1 MKYLDPIR
9 RMKMMESIKG
19 YKYIS
24 QNEKIFME
32 LIYLIQILETD
43 SRTTKVNIQISQS
56 PKRERRR
63 ELVVG
68 KRRGR
73 GEEVG

>member
-1 MKYLDPIR
+1 
-9 RMKMMESIKG
+9 MMESIKG

-73 GEEVG
+73 GEEVV